1 MIAGAWLYVTVA
13 ALLIANMALLAL
25 VIAGGRRV
33 ARLQSRYDQLVAG
46 SETGTLEQRL
56 QQQTQSV
63 QTALTTAQE
72 IAATVTKTEGMMSD
86 AIQRVG
92 LYRFNPF
99 SDTGGDLSFA
109 LALTDDN
116 GKGVVLCSLHSRG
129 ETRLY
134 AKPLNVWD
142 SPHPLSQEEQEAVRR
157 ARNGRAAAS

>member
-1 MIAGAWLYVTVA
+1 MIIGSWLHVTVLVLA
-13 ALLIANMALLAL
+13 VTQVALLVL
-25 VIAGGRRV
+25 VIMGGRRV

-46 SETGTLEQRL
+46 SETGSLDQRL

-63 QTALTTAQE
+63 QTALATAQE
-72 IAATVTKTEGMMSD
+72 IAAAVARTEGMVSD

-99 SDTGGDLSFA
+99 SDTGGELSFA
-109 LALTDDN
+109 LALTDDS

-134 AKPLNVWD
+134 AKPLHIWD
-142 SPHPLSQEEQEAVRR
+142 SPYSLSQEEQEAVRR
-157 ARNGRAAAS
+157 ARNGRSDEQ